1 LYRPLKGVRQLLD
14 SFIIWLDS
22 YISRE
27 RPAAVVRAMVG
38 LMAFAGVL
46 GTISGKE
53 SIRAGAF
60 VVVIV
65 IAVSTVLALLA
76 DRRRLTRES
85 DTNRALLSRYCDSI
99 ADNNPDPLVRIEH
112 WRQRV
117 EVLPNGDVTE
127 TLTLKAVA
135 LRQQVEFIRLTAGSR
150 WDQPDRYRRRVKVIA
165 RSLTING
172 VPGTRW
178 NVTSTWRSTQ
188 KLASVLH
195 LHLPI
200 KRGEAITFEVTRT
213 WPAKCRPLMH
223 NGEAEAFTLQTT
235 RLLDIQHAEYTIV
248 LPLDV
253 EALYEE
259 IGTGEPDVQLAT
271 DSDAGRIFTWRA
283 DKVPT
288 LTEVGIRLQLK

>member
-1 LYRPLKGVRQLLD
+1 MLD

-27 RPAAVVRAMVG
+27 RPAAIVRAMAG

-60 VVVIV
+60 VVVILV
-65 IAVSTVLALLA
+65 ALSTVLTLLA
-76 DRRRLTRES
+76 DRRRLTREN
-85 DTNRALLSRYCDSI
+85 DTNRVLLSKYTDSI
-99 ADNNPDPLVRIEH
+99 ADNSGDPLVRIET

-117 EVLPNGDVTE
+117 EIQPNGDVTE
-127 TLTLKAVA
+127 TLTLKAAA
-135 LRQQVEFIRLTAGSR
+135 LRERVEFIRLTAGCR

-178 NVTSTWRSTQ
+178 NVTSSWRSTE

-200 KRGEAITFEVTRT
+200 KRGESITFEVTRT

-223 NGEAEAFTLQTT
+223 NGAAEQFTLQTT

-248 LPLDV
+248 LPLGT
-253 EALYEE
+253 EALFEE
-259 IGTGEPDVQLAT
+259 IGMGEPDVQLST